1 MSSPAHCPFCLR
13 PFETVA
19 QLTNHLI
26 FDNCQVRPVRPPD
39 ELAVGEDAVEAAL
52 AQDRDIVPLS

>member
-26 FDNCQVRPVRPPD
+26 FDNCQVRPPD
-39 ELAVGEDAVEAAL
+39 DPAAGEDAVEAAL
-52 AQDRDIVPLS
+52 AQDQGIVPLS